1 MTQQTHDLAIMFADV
16 SDSSALYKRLGNL
29 RAKRRLDGIIKLMIK
44 LTAKHGGIV
53 VKTIGDE
60 VMTRFNNV
68 ENACG
73 AAIAI
78 QQHETIR
85 SDRDR
90 LAVRIGIAFG
100 PTLVDAND
108 VFGDTVNDAACV
120 TLIAR
125 SNQIVLTQGAA
136 DLLKGE
142 LRDECHIFDRI
153 KLKGELNPTAIY
165 RIDWEQNY
173 ETHSATK
180 VMSVEDLAT
189 EPEQAHLTLRIRDQ
203 VLHIKP
209 EQTPYILGRDPL
221 IAHLQIDSGLASRD
235 HCRII
240 FRRGKYVLVDHS
252 TNGTYVSHSAQADIY
267 LRREELPLFGSGSIS
282 LGEPVHQ
289 AGDWLIHYQ
298 H

>member
-1 MTQQTHDLAIMFADV
+1 MTQQIHDLAIMFADV

-44 LTAKHGGIV
+44 LTREHGGSV

-60 VMTRFNNV
+60 IMTRFDRV
-68 ENACG
+68 ENACR

-78 QQHETIR
+78 QQHPTLR

-100 PTLVDAND
+100 PTLVDADD

-136 DLLKGE
+136 DLLEGE
-142 LRDECHIFDRI
+142 LRQECHIFDRI

-165 RIDWEQNY
+165 RMDWEQSY
-173 ETHSATK
+173 ESHSATQ
-180 VMSVEDLAT
+180 VMSIDDLAPH
-189 EPEQAHLTLRIRDQ
+189 PEQTLLTLRLRDQ
-203 VLHIKP
+203 ELHIKP
-209 EQTPYILGRDPL
+209 EQTPFILGRDPL
-221 IAHLQIDSGLASRD
+221 KAHLQIDSGLASRD
-235 HCRII
+235 HCHII

-252 TNGTYVSHSAQADIY
+252 TNGTYVSHPEQADIY
-267 LRREELPLFGSGSIS
+267 LRREELPLFGSGLIS
-282 LGEPVHQ
+282 LGEPAHQ
-289 AGDWLIHYQ
+289 ASDWLIHYQ
-298 H
+298 Q

>member
-1 MTQQTHDLAIMFADV
+1 MTQQIHDLAIMFADV

-44 LTAKHGGIV
+44 LTREHGGSV

-60 VMTRFNNV
+60 IMTRFDGV
-68 ENACG
+68 ENACH

-78 QQHETIR
+78 QQHPTLR

-100 PTLVDAND
+100 PTLVDAED

-136 DLLKGE
+136 DLLEGE
-142 LRDECHIFDRI
+142 LRQECHIFDRI

-165 RIDWEQNY
+165 RMDWEQSY
-173 ETHSATK
+173 ESHSATE
-180 VMSVEDLAT
+180 VMSIDDLAAHS
-189 EPEQAHLTLRIRDQ
+189 EQTRLTLRLKGQ
-203 VLHIKP
+203 ELQIKP
-209 EQTPYILGRDPL
+209 EQTPFILGRDPL
-221 IAHLQIDSGLASRD
+221 KADLQIDSGLASRD
-235 HCRII
+235 HCHVI

-252 TNGTYVSHSAQADIY
+252 TNGTYVSHPEQADIY

-289 AGDWLIHYQ
+289 AHDWLIHYQ
-298 H
+298 Q